1 MIRVPVVVARS
12 TRSAVVA
19 DFDGMMLFGVGLNV
33 RLSPLTSLS
42 GSNFDE

>member
-19 DFDGMMLFGVGLNV
+19 DVEGMMLFGVGLNA
-33 RLSPLTSLS
+33 RLSPLTRLS
-42 GSNFDE
+42 GSHFDE